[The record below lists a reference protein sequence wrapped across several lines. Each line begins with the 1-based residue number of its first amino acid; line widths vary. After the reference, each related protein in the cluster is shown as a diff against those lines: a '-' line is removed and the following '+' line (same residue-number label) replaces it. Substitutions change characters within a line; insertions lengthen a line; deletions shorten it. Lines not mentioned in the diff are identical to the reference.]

1 MKNPNFFR
9 SHARSV
15 ILSVVASFASLVI
28 ISQSAFA
35 MGWNGIEPLKSRR
48 ADVERILGKPL
59 VDQPGEEGTLR
70 FHVNGGVVT
79 ISFVTA
85 RLVANKKLNPDYEGT
100 VLEIV
105 LQHTNSSDT
114 PETLTISGN
123 SKFDR
128 EHAKGGEIYRNL
140 KDGIIYT
147 FVEGRL
153 DTTRFTPA
161 ATQWARARKG

>member
-1 MKNPNFFR
+1 MKTPISFR
-9 SHARSV
+9 SHARRV
-15 ILSVVASFASLVI
+15 ILSVVASFALLFI
-28 ISQSAFA
+28 MSQSAFA
-35 MGWNGIEPLKSRR
+35 MGWNGIEPMKSRR
-48 ADVERILGKPL
+48 ADVERILGRPL
-59 VDQPGEEGTLR
+59 ADQPGQEGTLH
-70 FHVNGGVVT
+70 FKVNGGVVT

-105 LQHTNSSDT
+105 LQHDKSSDT

-128 EHAKGGEIYRNL
+128 KGAKGGEVYSNL

-153 DTTRFTPA
+153 TTTRFTPA